1 VSNNTVKYI
10 AEIQHTDM
18 DYPYSYQE
26 SEYYECNSLQEAESY
41 CDSLK
46 HRRSY
51 YSVVSFKEKV
61 RKENL

>member
-1 VSNNTVKYI
+1 MSNNIVKYI

-26 SEYYECNSLQEAESY
+26 SEYYECNSLQEDESY

-51 YSVVSFKEKV
+51 YSVISFKEKIN
-61 RKENL
+61 KGK

>member
-1 VSNNTVKYI
+1 MSNTIVKYI

-51 YSVVSFKEKV
+51 YSVISFKEKIN
-61 RKENL
+61 KGK